1 MHTALDA
8 AALGPERGP
17 NPRVGCVIVHPTTG
31 EHLGV
36 GHHRGAG
43 TPHAEAAA
51 LDAARRAG
59 RDVRGATAVV
69 TLEPCRHTGRTPP
82 CTDAL
87 LVAGITRV
95 VIAATDP
102 TAAAGGGARVLR
114 AAGVDVVTGVL
125 EAEGEALN
133 LRWLHAVRC
142 GRPHVTWK
150 FAGTLDGRSAAAD
163 GTSRW
168 ITGEAARADVHR
180 RRAACDAIV
189 VGTGTAIADDP
200 ELTVRPASLLPEGVE
215 QPLRVVVGRRDLP
228 PGARLRAGEP
238 ALHLR
243 THDLAEVLAELH
255 TREVRSV
262 WLEGGPR
269 LAAAFWRAGL
279 VDQVLAYLAPALLGA
294 GPPAVADLGIT
305 TITDA
310 ARLAISEVR
319 RHGEDLLVVASPRRG
334 AAGAG
339 QDGI

>member
-1 MHTALDA
+1 MSFFVEVFARAPMQAWAHLHALVAHGFVPDDG
-8 AALGPERGP
+8 LGR
-17 NPRVGCVIVHPTTG
+17 PRVDDGADDPLRLGSLPSADVAAQRLGALAQVLTSPTQ
-31 EHLGV
+31 
-36 GHHRGAG
+36 A
-43 TPHAEAAA
+43 P
-51 LDAARRAG
+51 
-59 RDVRGATAVV
+59 
-69 TLEPCRHTGRTPP
+69 
-82 CTDAL
+82 AL

-200 ELTVRPASLLPEGVE
+200 ELTVRPASLRPEGVE

-255 TREVRSV
+255 AREVRSV